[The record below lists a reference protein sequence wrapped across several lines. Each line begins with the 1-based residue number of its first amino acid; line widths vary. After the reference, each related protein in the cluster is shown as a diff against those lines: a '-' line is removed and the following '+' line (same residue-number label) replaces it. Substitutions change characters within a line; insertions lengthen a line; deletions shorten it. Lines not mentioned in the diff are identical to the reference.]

1 MSNDG
6 SGCAGT
12 ILAGVLLALVIAVAV
27 AFTGLPTWDGSLNWN
42 TAATTERQ
50 ETERTRITEQGK
62 TDRERIASD
71 ERTSTEWAITL
82 RWLGGFAAVGVCVWA
97 WSRRPHKP
105 QPAPAQVVAL
115 LPAFPGHVAELIDG
129 EWCVVEP
136 MTGEYW
142 TETDARRLL
151 TMRR

>member
-27 AFTGLPTWDGSLNWN
+27 AFTGLPTWDGSLGWD

-50 ETERTRITEQGK
+50 MTERIRIAEEERTE
-62 TDRERIASD
+62 RERIAANA
-71 ERTSTEWAITL
+71 ETGRTWAMALTAMVVAGSTA
-82 RWLGGFAAVGVCVWA
+82 GAVVA

-115 LPAFPGHVAELIDG
+115 LPSFPGHVAELIDG